1 MKFRTRIRFTI
12 RWIYVLIL
20 LVFTSLTVYSEEIFQ
35 IKSGPT
41 PMTAG
46 NFRLFYPTWSPDGKF
61 IAMTGENY
69 RGIWIMDFNGI
80 IFQQLSDDERVGY
93 RFCWSNDSREIA
105 CRLIK
110 STPHQRLKAIKI
122 FDIQTG
128 LNRLVTDFR
137 SGTGFPAWI
146 DNDQK
151 ICFMDNEK
159 LRIVNTERNSKNFL
173 QKDSKMTEDVIL
185 LETNGRLLLF
195 ASHKEIQTIVVNPE
209 SRLLNAQLSPNKQK
223 LTFEMA
229 NARIYVMNL
238 DGTEMIDLGPGSHP
252 KWAPDGENIVYYI
265 SKDDGERIIES
276 DLFMTDIRGE
286 QKYQLTQTDDRIE
299 MHPNWS
305 PDGNKIIFDEY
316 ETGIIYL
323 IELEKMIVP

>member
-1 MKFRTRIRFTI
+1 MNFHDKIRLAVQC
-12 RWIYVLIL
+12 IYL
-20 LVFTSLTVYSEEIFQ
+20 LVLLIFASVTLHSEEIIQ

-46 NFRLFYPTWSPDGKF
+46 NYQLFHPTWSPDGKF

-69 RGIWIMDFNGI
+69 RGIWIMDFDGI
-80 IFQQLSDDERVGY
+80 IFQQLSDEERIGY
-93 RFCWSNDSREIA
+93 RFCWSNDSREVA

-110 STPHQRLKAIKI
+110 STPHQRLKAIKV

-128 LNRLVTDFR
+128 LNRLVTDYR

-146 DNDQK
+146 ENDQK
-151 ICFMDNEK
+151 ICFMENEK

-173 QKDSKMTEDVIL
+173 QKDSKTTNDVIL
-185 LETNGRLLLF
+185 LEINGRLLLYTGQ
-195 ASHKEIQTIVVNPE
+195 KEIQTIVVNPE

-238 DGTEMIDLGPGSHP
+238 DGTEMTDLGPGSHP
-252 KWAPDGENIVYYI
+252 RWAPDSKNIVYFI
-265 SKDDGERIIES
+265 SKDDGERIIEA
-276 DLFMTDIRGE
+276 DIFMTDIRGE

-299 MHPNWS
+299 MHPDWS
-305 PDGNKIIFDEY
+305 PEGNRIIFDEY

-323 IELEKMIVP
+323 IELEKITVP